1 MRTVSAPATLRACS
15 ECGRCT
21 LGVMALYYVE
31 SAPGVVGLLTDLE
44 VFTVRR
50 LDGARELPAVVAP
63 AAPAG
68 LDVRR
73 AELVALDVARL
84 PAGVTASPGA
94 LPLGTSAT
102 VLRGLWR
109 LCSAESRPWWRPG
122 LAAWVSGAR
131 LLPCVVLVVG

>member
-1 MRTVSAPATLRACS
+1 MCV
-15 ECGRCT
+15 RCT
-21 LGVMALYYVE
+21 LRVMALYYVE

-50 LDGARELPAVVAP
+50 LEGAAALPAFVDP

-73 AELVALDVARL
+73 SALDVVRL
-84 PAGVTASPGA
+84 PAGVTASPGS
-94 LPLGTSAT
+94 LPLGTPAT

-122 LAAWVSGAR
+122 LEAWVSGAR
-131 LLPCVVLVVG
+131 LLPCAVLVVG